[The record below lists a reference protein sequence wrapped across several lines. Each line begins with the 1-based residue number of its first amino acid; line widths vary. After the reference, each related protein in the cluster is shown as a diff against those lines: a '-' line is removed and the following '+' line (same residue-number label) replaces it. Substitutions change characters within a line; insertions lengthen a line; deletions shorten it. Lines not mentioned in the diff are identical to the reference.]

1 MTQRVNSKR
10 SSVWLAGLAAILG
23 LVSTSV
29 QAQPDYPHV
38 RYNATCYAAPNDNYD
53 NLIQSWVD
61 RNQQSNGLDR
71 AYFERQFSEETF
83 SAMRNALDCRW
94 MIYRHG
100 TQNIGAFML
109 KPHAH
114 EGALPV
120 IVYHRPGQGP
130 RGRVSFRQ
138 LAEQLAPL
146 AQAGYIVIGSQ
157 YPGGGGVHGG
167 LQNGVD
173 EFAGADLEA
182 LREIYDIIDAE
193 PMADSS
199 QIVLYGKGR
208 GALMAL
214 LSLADHQ
221 PEGVRAVVTESALT
235 DVSQWFEERPLNQT
249 QVQAYT
255 TDPSGRSAQARV
267 GDIPQGI
274 AFKMIHGGQDRE
286 VGLAQTEKMQRDLEA
301 QGVNVDSLIFP
312 RGDHNLT
319 RERSRIQQEIITWL
333 ADTL

>member
-1 MTQRVNSKR
+1 MLSTVKLIG
-10 SSVWLAGLAAILG
+10 VLLTVVGLT
-23 LVSTSV
+23 STSV
-29 QAQPDYPHV
+29 LAQPSYPHV
-38 RYNATCYAAPNDNYD
+38 RYNATCYAAPNDSYD
-53 NLIQSWVD
+53 NLIQNWVD
-61 RNQQSNGLDR
+61 RNGQNNGLDR
-71 AYFERQFSEETF
+71 AYFERQFSKETF
-83 SAMRNALDCRW
+83 SAMRNELDCRW

-109 KPHAH
+109 KPYDHD
-114 EGALPV
+114 GSLPV
-120 IVYHRPGQGP
+120 IVYHRSGQGP

-167 LQNGVD
+167 LPNGVD

-193 PMADSS
+193 PQADTS
-199 QIVLYGKGR
+199 QIILYGKGR

-214 LSLADHQ
+214 LSLAEHQ
-221 PEGVRAVVTESALT
+221 SEGVRAVITESALT
-235 DVSQWFEERPLNQT
+235 DVAQWFEERPLNQT
-249 QVQAYT
+249 LVQAYT
-255 TDPSGRSAQARV
+255 TDSSGRSAQTRV
-267 GDIPQGI
+267 EDIPQGV

-286 VGLAQTEKMQRDLEA
+286 IGLAQTENMRGVLEA
-301 QGVNVDSLIFP
+301 QGFDVDSLIFP

-319 RERSRIQQEIITWL
+319 RERSRIQEEIIRWL